1 MEAKAMSEQQS
12 IISNNPFGFNVTLP
26 KKTIQEVK
34 KVVEKEIADISV
46 NPFVEYLDEND
57 RVFSGEVA
65 KEIRKYQAQMYT
77 LGQVMRKGRP
87 TRTFNANV

>member
-1 MEAKAMSEQQS
+1 METKAMSEQQS

-26 KKTIQEVK
+26 KKTMQEVK
-34 KVVEKEIADISV
+34 KVVEQEIGDITV

-57 RVFSGEVA
+57 KVFSGEVA
-65 KEIRKYQAQMYT
+65 KEIKKYQAQMYA
-77 LGQVMRKGRP
+77 LGQVMRKGQP